1 VNQDVAAGTA
11 AQDGIALCAEGVRR
25 FTVRLP
31 MRDGVHLA
39 TDVYLPAAGSGP
51 WAALLERTPYDR
63 RGTNHADRSRA
74 DPLPQPKPVIAA
86 QFVRAGFAYVLQD
99 CRGRFDSEGE
109 FTKYLHEQADGL
121 DTLEWIRAQS
131 WCDGRVATLG
141 LSYSAHVQT
150 ALAAAAPP
158 GLAAMFV
165 DSGGFSSAFHS
176 GIRQGGAYELK
187 QLTWALKH
195 ARLAPETAAD
205 PVRAEALAAVD
216 IGAAVRVHPW
226 CRGRSP
232 LAAAPEYEA
241 YVAEQWANE
250 CFGPFWQRPELY
262 ARGWYER
269 FPDVP
274 MVHLSSWYDP
284 YARTA
289 IENYIG
295 LAPGRRGPVRLVM
308 GPWTHGQRSVTYAG
322 AVDFGPAATLDGE
335 LAPDY
340 VTLRRDWF
348 DRQLRGGDVPDWL
361 AAPVTLFVMGGGP
374 GGRSAEGRLQHG
386 GRWLRTTDWPPPQA
400 QPVAWYLQPDGGL
413 ARTPPLREAERSWRF
428 DPRDPVPTLG
438 GAIAS
443 GAPLMEAGAFDQ
455 RETAALYGARHPGR
469 ALAERAD
476 VLVFQTA
483 PLATDVE
490 VVGPVVARLWV
501 STSARD
507 TDFTVKLIDVHP
519 PSADWPQGF
528 AMNLTDGILRLRFRD
543 GFETPRL
550 AEPGEVYAIEI
561 EAFPTANRF
570 LAGHRIR
577 LDVSSSNFPHFDV
590 NPNSGA
596 PAGVASEPVV
606 ATNRLHFGPERPC
619 ELRLSLLPAGA
630 P

>member
-1 VNQDVAAGTA
+1 MPEAEVTADAGYRA
-11 AQDGIALCAEGVRR
+11 DGVRR
-25 FTVRLP
+25 LVVRVP

-39 TDVYLPAAGSGP
+39 TDVYLPAGDDSP
-51 WAALLERTPYDR
+51 RVALLERTPYGR
-63 RGTNHADRSRA
+63 RGTNHGDRSRA
-74 DPLPQPKPVIAA
+74 DAVPQSKPEIAA

-99 CRGRFDSEGE
+99 CRGRFDSDGE
-109 FTKYLHEQADGL
+109 FTKYLHEQADGV
-121 DTLEWIRAQS
+121 DTLAWIRAQP
-131 WCDGRVATLG
+131 WNDGRVATLG
-141 LSYSAHVQT
+141 LSYGAHVQM

-205 PVRAEALAAVD
+205 PARAAALAAVD
-216 IGAAVRVHPW
+216 IAAGVRVNPW
-226 CRGRSP
+226 QRGSSP

-250 CFGPFWQRPELY
+250 SFGPFWQRPELY
-262 ARGWYER
+262 ARGWYAQ

-289 IENYIG
+289 IENYTG
-295 LAPGRRGPVRLVM
+295 LVPGRRGPVRLVM
-308 GPWTHGQRSVTYAG
+308 GPWTHGQRSVTHAG

-348 DRQLRGGDVPDWL
+348 DRQVRSRDAPDWL
-361 AAPVTLFVMGGGP
+361 AAPVTVFVMGGGS
-374 GGRSAEGRLQHG
+374 GRRNAEGRLQHG
-386 GRWLRTTDWPPPQA
+386 GRWIRSQSWPPA
-400 QPVAWYLQPDGGL
+400 EAAGRTWYLHPDGQL
-413 ARTPPLREAERSWRF
+413 SEAAPQQAAERAWRF
-428 DPRDPVPTLG
+428 DPRDPVPTIG

-443 GAPLMEAGAFDQ
+443 GAPLMMAGAFDQ
-455 RETAALYGARHPGR
+455 RETAGLFGARHPGR
-469 ALAERAD
+469 ALAARAD
-476 VLVFQTA
+476 VLVFETA
-483 PLATDVE
+483 PLAADVE
-490 VVGPVVARLWV
+490 VIGPVVARLWV

-507 TDFTVKLIDVHP
+507 TDFTIKLIDLHP
-519 PSADWPQGF
+519 PSADWPEGF

-543 GFETPRL
+543 GFETPRP
-550 AEPGEVYAIEI
+550 AEPGRVYAIEI

-590 NPNSGA
+590 NPNTGV

-606 ATNRLHFGPERPC
+606 ATNRLHFAPGRAC
-619 ELRLSLLPAGA
+619 ELRLSVMPAGS